1 MQIQLCKL
9 ADDIYKNTIDT
20 ILKGI
25 PEDKKEEISKEYYF
39 RLFRRYSRVKYEEK
53 NYEQVLNKYLESEKR
68 GLDKLTPEQKMNILL
83 YKDALKE
90 IKEIAK
96 KALDMVIDK
105 SMRNKDISVELANQL
120 VEEMNFFSY
129 F

>member
-1 MQIQLCKL
+1 MQVQLCKL
-9 ADDIYKNTIDT
+9 ADDIYKDTID
-20 ILKGI
+20 IIIKDI

-53 NYEQVLNKYLESEKR
+53 DYEQVLNKYLESEKR

-90 IKEIAK
+90 IKEY
-96 KALDMVIDK
+96 KA
-105 SMRNKDISVELANQL
+105 S
-120 VEEMNFFSY
+120 
-129 F
+129 